1 MDTQVATIVII
12 GGSSASVVVGGVT
25 YYFGLWGDSIREWWA
40 GSAGDIPNQNS
51 AGDEEEKTGLLMKN
65 NDNEDPR
72 TSSQELSWE

>member
-40 GSAGDIPNQNS
+40 GSAGDIPN
-51 AGDEEEKTGLLMKN
+51 
-65 NDNEDPR
+65 
-72 TSSQELSWE
+72 